1 MWKTRSRILFTAGAF
16 ISGFALTQMGMY
28 AGQHIFGWKLDFNV
42 FQICRSLL
50 QSYGIGYMVDA
61 LSGLVFL
68 TFGIAGVEVVR
79 QCMATR
85 AAFRRL
91 RRMRDPLLT
100 EAQGERYSELG
111 TDRIWV
117 IDYAKPAVFTMGL
130 WKPRIVLSSALL
142 SVLDKNEEEAVI
154 YHEAYHMKHY
164 DPLKTWLLQMC
175 ATLLFYLPVLR
186 HITSLYKTARE
197 ILADNEAINRT
208 GSPVGIGSAL
218 LKLLSMTPAN
228 ARLVNSAAC
237 SSFAETSI
245 NYRIS
250 RILDPHKEPVIQLPW
265 RSIMFSGYVLVM
277 LTLMFELA
285 FLV

>member
-1 MWKTRSRILFTAGAF
+1 MWKTRSKLLFTAGAF
-16 ISGFALTQMGMY
+16 ISGFALIQMGMY
-28 AGQHIFGWKLDFNV
+28 AGQHVFGWKLNFNV

-50 QSYGIGYMVDA
+50 QNYGIGYMVDA

-68 TFGIAGVEVVR
+68 TFGIAGVEVIR

-91 RRMRDPLLT
+91 RRMRDSMLT
-100 EAQGERYSELG
+100 EVLG
-111 TDRIWV
+111 TRYRDLGADRIWV
-117 IDYAKPAVFTMGL
+117 ISYAKPAAFTMGL

-142 SVLDKNEEEAVI
+142 SVLDKHEEEAVV

-186 HITSLYKTARE
+186 HITKLYKTARE

-208 GSPVGIGSAL
+208 GSPMGIGSAL

-228 ARLVNSAAC
+228 AHLVNSAAC

-250 RILDPHKEPVIQLPW
+250 RILDPQQEPVIQLPW
-265 RSIMFSGYVLVM
+265 RSIMVSGYVLVM
-277 LTLMFELA
+277 LTLMFGLA
-285 FLV
+285 IV

>member
-1 MWKTRSRILFTAGAF
+1 MWKTRSKLLFTAGAF
-16 ISGFALTQMGMY
+16 ISGFALIQMGMY

-50 QSYGIGYMVDA
+50 QNYGIGYMVDA

-68 TFGIAGVEVVR
+68 TFGIAGVEAIR

-91 RRMRDPLLT
+91 RRMRDSMLT
-100 EAQGERYSELG
+100 EALGARYRDLG
-111 TDRIWV
+111 ADRIWV
-117 IDYAKPAVFTMGL
+117 INYAKPAAFTMGL

-142 SVLDKNEEEAVI
+142 SVLDRNEEEAVV

-186 HITSLYKTARE
+186 HITKLYKTARE

-208 GSPVGIGSAL
+208 GSPMGIGSAL

-228 ARLVNSAAC
+228 AHLVNSAAC

-250 RILDPHKEPVIQLPW
+250 RILDPQQELVIQLPW

-277 LTLMFELA
+277 LTLMFGLA
-285 FLV
+285 IV

>member
-1 MWKTRSRILFTAGAF
+1 MWKTRSKLLFTAGAF
-16 ISGFALTQMGMY
+16 ISGFALIQMGMY

-50 QSYGIGYMVDA
+50 QNYGIGYMVDA

-68 TFGIAGVEVVR
+68 TFGIAGVEAIR
-79 QCMATR
+79 QCIATR

-91 RRMRDPLLT
+91 HRMRDSVLT
-100 EAQGERYSELG
+100 EALG
-111 TDRIWV
+111 TRYRDLGADRIWV
-117 IDYAKPAVFTMGL
+117 INYAKPAAFTMGL

-142 SVLDKNEEEAVI
+142 SVLDKHEEEAVV

-186 HITSLYKTARE
+186 HITKLYKTARE
-197 ILADNEAINRT
+197 ILADNAAINRT
-208 GSPVGIGSAL
+208 GSPMGIGSAL

-228 ARLVNSAAC
+228 AHLVNSAAC

-250 RILDPHKEPVIQLPW
+250 RILDPQQEPVIQLPW

-277 LTLMFELA
+277 LTLMFGLA
-285 FLV
+285 LM

>member
-1 MWKTRSRILFTAGAF
+1 MWKTRSKLLFTAGAF
-16 ISGFALTQMGMY
+16 ISGFALIQMGMY

-50 QSYGIGYMVDA
+50 QNYGIGYMVDA

-68 TFGIAGVEVVR
+68 TFGIAGVEAIR
-79 QCMATR
+79 QCMHTR

-91 RRMRDPLLT
+91 RRMRDLPLT
-100 EAQGERYSELG
+100 EALGERYRELG
-111 TDRIWV
+111 ADRIWV
-117 IDYAKPAVFTMGL
+117 IDYAKPAAFTMGL

-142 SVLDKNEEEAVI
+142 SLLDKYEEEAVI

-186 HITSLYKTARE
+186 HITNHYKIARE
-197 ILADNEAINRT
+197 ILADNEAIKRT
-208 GSPVGIGSAL
+208 GSPMGIGSAL
-218 LKLLSMTPAN
+218 LKLLRMTPAN
-228 ARLVNSAAC
+228 AHLVNSAAC

-250 RILDPHKEPVIQLPW
+250 RILDPQQEPVIQLPW
-265 RSIMFSGYVLVM
+265 RSIMLSSYVLVM
-277 LTLMFELA
+277 LTLMFALA
-285 FLV
+285 LM

>member
-1 MWKTRSRILFTAGAF
+1 MWRTRSKLLFTAGVL

-28 AGQHIFGWKLDFNV
+28 AGQHLFGWKLNFNV

-50 QSYGIGYMVDA
+50 QNYGIGYMADA
-61 LSGLVFL
+61 LSGLVLL
-68 TFGIAGVEVVR
+68 TFGIAVCEAVR

-85 AAFRRL
+85 AAFRKL
-91 RRMRDPLLT
+91 HRMRDLPLT
-100 EAQGERYSELG
+100 EALGERYRELG
-111 TDRIWV
+111 ADRIWV
-117 IDYAKPAVFTMGL
+117 IEYARPAAFTMGL
-130 WKPRIVLSSALL
+130 WKRRIVLSSALL
-142 SVLDKNEEEAVI
+142 SVLDKQEEEAVI

-175 ATLLFYLPVLR
+175 AILLFYLPVLR

-197 ILADNEAINRT
+197 ILADNEAILRT

-228 ARLVNSAAC
+228 ACLIHSAAR

-250 RILDPHKEPVIQLPW
+250 RILDPQQEQTIPMPW

-277 LTLMFELA
+277 LTLMFALA
-285 FLV
+285 LM

>member
-1 MWKTRSRILFTAGAF
+1 MWKTRSKLLFTAGAF
-16 ISGFALTQMGMY
+16 ISGFALIQMGMY

-50 QSYGIGYMVDA
+50 QNYGIGYMVDA

-68 TFGIAGVEVVR
+68 TFGIAGVEAIR

-91 RRMRDPLLT
+91 HRMRDSVLT
-100 EAQGERYSELG
+100 EALG
-111 TDRIWV
+111 TRYRDLGADRIWV
-117 IDYAKPAVFTMGL
+117 INYAKPAAFTMGL

-142 SVLDKNEEEAVI
+142 SVLDKHEEEAVV

-186 HITSLYKTARE
+186 HITNHYKIARE
-197 ILADNEAINRT
+197 ILADNEAIKRT
-208 GSPVGIGSAL
+208 GSPMGIGSAL
-218 LKLLSMTPAN
+218 LKLLRMTPAN
-228 ARLVNSAAC
+228 AHLVNSAAC

-250 RILDPHKEPVIQLPW
+250 RILDPQQEPVIHLPW

-277 LTLMFELA
+277 LTLMFGLA
-285 FLV
+285 LM

>member
-1 MWKTRSRILFTAGAF
+1 MWKTRSKLLFTAGAF
-16 ISGFALTQMGMY
+16 ISGFALIQMGMY

-50 QSYGIGYMVDA
+50 QNYGIGYMVDA

-68 TFGIAGVEVVR
+68 TFGIAGVEAIR

-91 RRMRDPLLT
+91 HRMRDSVLT
-100 EAQGERYSELG
+100 EALG
-111 TDRIWV
+111 TRYRDLGADRIWV
-117 IDYAKPAVFTMGL
+117 INYAKPAAFTMGL

-142 SVLDKNEEEAVI
+142 SVLDKHEEEAVV

-186 HITSLYKTARE
+186 HITKLYKTARE
-197 ILADNEAINRT
+197 ILADNAAINRT
-208 GSPVGIGSAL
+208 GSPMGIGSAL

-228 ARLVNSAAC
+228 AHLVNSAAC

-250 RILDPHKEPVIQLPW
+250 RILDPQQEPVIQLPW

-277 LTLMFELA
+277 LTLMFGLA
-285 FLV
+285 LM

>member
-1 MWKTRSRILFTAGAF
+1 MWKTRSKLLFTAGAF
-16 ISGFALTQMGMY
+16 ISGFALIQMGMY

-50 QSYGIGYMVDA
+50 QNYGIGYMVDA

-68 TFGIAGVEVVR
+68 TFGIAGVEAIR

-91 RRMRDPLLT
+91 HQMRDSVLT
-100 EAQGERYSELG
+100 EALG
-111 TDRIWV
+111 TRYRDLGADRIWV
-117 IDYAKPAVFTMGL
+117 INYAKPAAFTMGL

-142 SVLDKNEEEAVI
+142 SVLDKHEEEAVV

-186 HITSLYKTARE
+186 HITKLYKTARE
-197 ILADNEAINRT
+197 ILADNEAIKRT
-208 GSPVGIGSAL
+208 GSPMGIGSAL
-218 LKLLSMTPAN
+218 LKLLRMTPAN
-228 ARLVNSAAC
+228 AHLVNSAAC

-250 RILDPHKEPVIQLPW
+250 RILDPQQELVIQLPW

-277 LTLMFELA
+277 LTLMFGLA
-285 FLV
+285 LM

>member
-1 MWKTRSRILFTAGAF
+1 MWKTRSKLLFTAGAF
-16 ISGFALTQMGMY
+16 ISGFALIQMGMY

-50 QSYGIGYMVDA
+50 QNYGIGYMVDA

-68 TFGIAGVEVVR
+68 TFGIAGVEAIR

-91 RRMRDPLLT
+91 RRMRDLPLT
-100 EAQGERYSELG
+100 EALGERYRELG
-111 TDRIWV
+111 ADRIWV
-117 IDYAKPAVFTMGL
+117 IDYAKPAAFTMGL
-130 WKPRIVLSSALL
+130 WKPRIVLSSSLL
-142 SVLDKNEEEAVI
+142 SLLDKYEEEAVI

-186 HITSLYKTARE
+186 HITNHYKIARE
-197 ILADNEAINRT
+197 ILADNEAIKRT
-208 GSPVGIGSAL
+208 GSPMGIGSAL

-228 ARLVNSAAC
+228 AHLVNSAAC

-250 RILDPHKEPVIQLPW
+250 RILDPQQEPVIRLPW
-265 RSIMFSGYVLVM
+265 RSIMLSSYVLVM
-277 LTLMFELA
+277 LTLMFALA
-285 FLV
+285 LM

>member
-1 MWKTRSRILFTAGAF
+1 MWKTRSKLLFTAGAF
-16 ISGFALTQMGMY
+16 ISGFALIQMGMY

-50 QSYGIGYMVDA
+50 QNYGIGYMVDA

-68 TFGIAGVEVVR
+68 TFGIAGVEAIR

-91 RRMRDPLLT
+91 RRMRDSMLT
-100 EAQGERYSELG
+100 EALVARYRDLG
-111 TDRIWV
+111 ADRIWV
-117 IDYAKPAVFTMGL
+117 ISYAKPAAFTMGL

-142 SVLDKNEEEAVI
+142 SVLDRNEEEAVV

-186 HITSLYKTARE
+186 HITKLYKTARE

-208 GSPVGIGSAL
+208 GSPMGIGSAL

-228 ARLVNSAAC
+228 AHLVNSAAC

-250 RILDPHKEPVIQLPW
+250 RILDPQQELVIQLPW

-277 LTLMFELA
+277 LTLMFGLA
-285 FLV
+285 IV

>member
-1 MWKTRSRILFTAGAF
+1 MWKTRSKLLFTAGAF
-16 ISGFALTQMGMY
+16 ISGFALIQMGMY

-50 QSYGIGYMVDA
+50 QNYGIGYMVDA

-68 TFGIAGVEVVR
+68 TFGIAGIEAIR

-91 RRMRDPLLT
+91 RRMRDLPLT
-100 EAQGERYSELG
+100 EALGERYRELG
-111 TDRIWV
+111 ADRIWV
-117 IDYAKPAVFTMGL
+117 IDYANPTAFTMGL

-142 SVLDKNEEEAVI
+142 SLLDKYEEEAVI

-186 HITSLYKTARE
+186 HITNHYKIARE
-197 ILADNEAINRT
+197 ILADNEAIKRT
-208 GSPVGIGSAL
+208 GSPMGIGSAL
-218 LKLLSMTPAN
+218 LKLLRMTPAN
-228 ARLVNSAAC
+228 AHLVNSAAC

-250 RILDPHKEPVIQLPW
+250 RILDPQQEPVIQLPW
-265 RSIMFSGYVLVM
+265 RSIMLSSYVLVM
-277 LTLMFELA
+277 LTLMFALA
-285 FLV
+285 LM

>member
-1 MWKTRSRILFTAGAF
+1 MWKTRSKLLFTAGAF
-16 ISGFALTQMGMY
+16 ISGFALIQMGMY

-50 QSYGIGYMVDA
+50 QNYGIGYMVDA

-68 TFGIAGVEVVR
+68 TFGIAGVEAIR

-91 RRMRDPLLT
+91 RRMRDLPLT
-100 EAQGERYSELG
+100 EALGERYRELG
-111 TDRIWV
+111 ADRIWV
-117 IDYAKPAVFTMGL
+117 IDYAKPAAFTMGL

-142 SVLDKNEEEAVI
+142 SLLDKHEEEAVL

-186 HITSLYKTARE
+186 HITNHYKIARE
-197 ILADNEAINRT
+197 ILADNEAIKRT
-208 GSPVGIGSAL
+208 GSPMGIGSAL
-218 LKLLSMTPAN
+218 LKLLRMTPAN
-228 ARLVNSAAC
+228 AHLVNFAAC

-250 RILDPHKEPVIQLPW
+250 RILDPQQEPVIRLPW
-265 RSIMFSGYVLVM
+265 RSIMLSSYVLVM
-277 LTLMFELA
+277 LTLMFALA
-285 FLV
+285 LM

>member
-1 MWKTRSRILFTAGAF
+1 MWKTRSKLLFTAGAL
-16 ISGFALTQMGMY
+16 ISGFALIQMGMY
-28 AGQHIFGWKLDFNV
+28 AGQHVFGWKLNYNV

-50 QSYGIGYMVDA
+50 QHYGIGYMVDA
-61 LSGLVFL
+61 LSGLVFV
-68 TFGIAGVEVVR
+68 TFAIAGGEAVR

-91 RRMRDPLLT
+91 HQMRDLSLT
-100 EAQGERYSELG
+100 EALGERYRELG

-117 IDYAKPAVFTMGL
+117 IDYAKPAAFTMGL

-142 SVLDKNEEEAVI
+142 SVLDKHEEEAVI

-164 DPLKTWLLQMC
+164 DPLKTWLLQVC
-175 ATLLFYLPVLR
+175 AKQLFYLPVLR
-186 HITSLYKTARE
+186 HITHHYKTARE
-197 ILADNEAINRT
+197 ILADNEAIHRA

-228 ARLVNSAAC
+228 TRLVNSAAC

-250 RILDPHKEPVIQLPW
+250 RILDPQQEPVIQMPW
-265 RSIMFSGYVLVM
+265 RSIMFSSYVLVM
-277 LTLMFELA
+277 LTLMFALA
-285 FLV
+285 LI